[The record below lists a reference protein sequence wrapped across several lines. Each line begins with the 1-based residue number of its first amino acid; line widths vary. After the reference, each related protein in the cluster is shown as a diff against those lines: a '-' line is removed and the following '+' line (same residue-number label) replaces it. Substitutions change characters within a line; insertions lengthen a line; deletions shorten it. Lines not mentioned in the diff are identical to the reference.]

1 MATWIDRRR
10 RALKRRGR
18 QGNAPLLGILGIGAG
33 LMYLLD
39 PDRGPRRRA
48 LVRDKSVHAVHAVKE
63 LFEKGA
69 RDLACRTRGFIA
81 ETQAFLRDEDVP
93 DDILKERVRAKMG
106 HVVSHP
112 HALEVFVR
120 NGQIT
125 LVGPILSEDVD
136 ALISA
141 VAVVPGVRSLEP
153 HLDIYEAPNSI
164 PALQGGDPDGEE
176 RVERSRERWSPILRL
191 VAALTGVGLF
201 GAGLLR
207 RDRLGSLL
215 RFGGA
220 AVLAR
225 DLANQPLKRLLG
237 IGAGKGVVEIQK
249 TFTVQAAV
257 EDVFELWINCDS
269 FPLFMTNLLRVEPLG
284 EGRYRWVAR
293 GPAGL
298 PVSWVAE
305 VTELIP
311 NQRIAWASLPG
322 AIVANEGIVQFDET
336 LEGDTRIDIKL
347 AYNPPGGLLGHAIAS
362 LFGVDPKH
370 AMDEDLVRFQSL
382 IERGKTTA
390 HGHEVRFAEVTARVE
405 E

>member
-1 MATWIDRRR
+1 MATWIDRQR

-18 QGNAPLLGILGIGAG
+18 QGNAPILAVLGIGAG

-48 LVRDKSVHAVHAVKE
+48 LVRDKSVHALHALNE

-93 DDILKERVRAKMG
+93 DDILKERVRAKLG

-112 HALEVFVR
+112 HAIDVTVR
-120 NGQIT
+120 DGQVT
-125 LVGPILSEDVD
+125 LVGPILTEDVD
-136 ALISA
+136 RLLSA

-153 HLDIYEAPNSI
+153 HLDIYETPGSI
-164 PALQGGDPDGEE
+164 PALQGGDPDQEK

-191 VAALTGVGLF
+191 LAGITGVGLL

-207 RDRLGSLL
+207 RDRLGTLL
-215 RFGGA
+215 RVGGA

-225 DLANQPLKRLLG
+225 DVANQPLKRLLG
-237 IGAGKGVVEIQK
+237 IGAGKNAVEIQK
-249 TFTVQAAV
+249 TFTVQAPV
-257 EDVFELWINCDS
+257 EDVFELWINCDT
-269 FPLFMTNLLRVEPLG
+269 FPLFMANILRVEPLG

-298 PVSWVAE
+298 PVSWEAE

-322 AIVANEGIVQFDET
+322 AFVANEGIVQFDET
-336 LEGDTRIDIKL
+336 LQGNTRVDIKL
-347 AYNPPGGLLGHAIAS
+347 AYNPPGGLLGHAVAS